1 MKHLLI
7 VGARGCG
14 REVFGS
20 IIQTKA
26 FHEGEFDVKGFLDSK
41 SDALDG
47 LNGQYP
53 PILCSPEDYSI
64 QPDDV
69 FFVAMGDSKWR
80 KHYADIIEKKGGRF
94 ITIIEKDARIFPTA
108 SIGEGSF
115 ISAWATV
122 SDNVNVGK
130 HVIVHASSILGHDT
144 KVGDFSTLESYCFL
158 GGYSEVGSG
167 STMHVR
173 STLIKHK
180 KIGNN
185 VVVGACSL
193 VIRNVKDD
201 THVFGVPAKKQSF

>member
-7 VGARGCG
+7 VGARGWG

-20 IIQTKA
+20 VIQTKA
-26 FHEGEFDVKGFLDSK
+26 FCEGEFDVKGFLDSK
-41 SDALDG
+41 SDAFDG

-80 KHYADIIEKKGGRF
+80 KYYSDIIEKKGGRF
-94 ITIIEKDARIFPTA
+94 ITIIGKDAWVFPSA

-115 ISAWATV
+115 VSSWATV
-122 SDNVNVGK
+122 SDNVIVGK
-130 HVIVHASSILGHDT
+130 HVIIHGSSILGHDA
-144 KVGDFSTLESYCFL
+144 KVGDFSTLEAYCFL
-158 GGYSEVGSG
+158 GGYSEVGSC

-173 STLIKHK
+173 STLIKQK

-193 VIRNVKDD
+193 VIRNVEDE
-201 THVFGVPAKKQSF
+201 THVFGVPAVKL

>member
-7 VGARGCG
+7 VGARGWG

-20 IIQTKA
+20 VIQTKA
-26 FHEGEFDVKGFLDSK
+26 FREGEFNVKGFLDSK
-41 SDALDG
+41 SNAFDG
-47 LNGQYP
+47 LNGRYP
-53 PILCSPEDYSI
+53 PILCSPEEYSI

-94 ITIIEKDARIFPTA
+94 ITIIGEDAVVNPTA

-115 ISAWATV
+115 ISSWATV
-122 SDNVNVGK
+122 SDNVVIGK
-130 HVIVHASSILGHDT
+130 QVVIHVFSDLGHDV
-144 KVGDFSTLESYCFL
+144 KVGDFSTLEAYCFL
-158 GGYSEVGSG
+158 GGYSEVGIC

-193 VIRNVKDD
+193 VIRNVKDE
-201 THVFGVPAKKQSF
+201 THVFGVPAVKL

>member
-7 VGARGCG
+7 VGARGWG

-20 IIQTKA
+20 VIQTKA
-26 FHEGEFDVKGFLDSK
+26 FCEGEFDVKGFLDSK
-41 SDALDG
+41 SDAFDG

-80 KHYADIIEKKGGRF
+80 KYYSDIIEKKGGHF
-94 ITIIEKDARIFPTA
+94 ITIIGKDAIVNPTA

-115 ISAWATV
+115 ISSWATV
-122 SDNVNVGK
+122 SDNVVIGK
-130 HVIVHASSILGHDT
+130 QVVIHVFSDLGHDA
-144 KVGDFSTLESYCFL
+144 KVGAFSTIEAYCFL
-158 GGYSEVGSG
+158 GGYSEIGTC

-185 VVVGACSL
+185 AVIGACSL
-193 VIRNVKDD
+193 VIRNVKDE
-201 THVFGVPAKKQSF
+201 THVFGIPAKKQSF

>member
-7 VGARGCG
+7 VGARGWG
-14 REVFGS
+14 REVFGFT
-20 IIQTKA
+20 IQTEA
-26 FHEGEFDVKGFLDSK
+26 FLKGEFDVKGFLDSK
-41 SDALDG
+41 SDAFDG

-69 FFVAMGDSKWR
+69 FFIAMGDSKWR
-80 KHYADIIEKKGGRF
+80 KYYADIIEKKGGHF
-94 ITIIEKDARIFPTA
+94 ITIIGKGANVNSTA

-115 ISAWATV
+115 ILPLATV
-122 SDNVNVGK
+122 SDNVIVGK
-130 HVIVHASSILGHDT
+130 HVIVHALSILGHDV

-158 GGYSEVGSG
+158 GGYSEIGTC

-185 VVVGACSL
+185 AVIGACSL
-193 VIRNVKDD
+193 VIRNVKDE
-201 THVFGVPAKKQSF
+201 THVFGIPAKKQSF